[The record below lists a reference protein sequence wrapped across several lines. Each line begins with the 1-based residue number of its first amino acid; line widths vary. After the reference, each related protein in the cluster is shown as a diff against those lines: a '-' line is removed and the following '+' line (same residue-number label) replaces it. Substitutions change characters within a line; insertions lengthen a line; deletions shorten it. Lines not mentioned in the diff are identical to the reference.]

1 MDSVC
6 PICKNLL
13 RITATRTDVSGDT
26 SASEQTKVFTVQELS
41 CRSKN
46 CANFGKVITENRVQ
60 VYP

>member
-1 MDSVC
+1 ME
-6 PICKNLL
+6 
-13 RITATRTDVSGDT
+13 VSGDT
-26 SASEQTKVFTVQELS
+26 SANEQTKVFTVQELS